1 MNKVRRNQ
9 IEEILVKLSDIQND
23 IECISEDEQEAFDN
37 LPESLQYSERGDN
50 MQEAIDNLD
59 YALSSLEEVIDYLT
73 EAQGV

>member
-9 IEEILVKLSDIQND
+9 IEEILVKLADIQND

-59 YALSSLEEVIDYLT
+59 YALSSLEEVIDYLA

>member
-1 MNKVRRNQ
+1 M
-9 IEEILVKLSDIQND
+9 KLADIQND

>member
-9 IEEILVKLSDIQND
+9 IEGILVKLADIQND

>member
-1 MNKVRRNQ
+1 MNKVRRKQ

-59 YALSSLEEVIDYLT
+59 YALDSLDEVIDYLT
-73 EAQGV
+73 EAQGC